1 MRPMLLSIKYCSVW
15 NYLPHAS
22 SLEASLKLH
31 FETLQVNLISS
42 GGGVFEVSFDGELIF
57 SKKSSGRFPT
67 NSEII
72 DLVEKKIVWFST
84 LTMVIRK

>member
-1 MRPMLLSIKYCSVW
+1 M
-15 NYLPHAS
+15 
-22 SLEASLKLH
+22 EASLKLH

-42 GGGVFEVSFDGELIF
+42 GGGVFEVSLDGELIF

-72 DLVEKKIVWFST
+72 DLVEKKIV
-84 LTMVIRK
+84 